1 MYIAYA
7 PFGKQTHH
15 TLNVNYNY
23 DKKSPIYYNYID
35 YNSSL

>member
-15 TLNVNYNY
+15 AIILQEIN
-23 DKKSPIYYNYID
+23 I
-35 YNSSL
+35 SLKTGGGYGLKY